1 MISDYKGGCACGA
14 VRYEMSGTPIA
25 QLLCQCQHCRQ
36 RSGTGHSA
44 YLVFAQRDDLALT
57 GAVKSWSVAGDSGH
71 EKHHAFCPHCG
82 APVFVTFAAAPQM
95 VAIHPGSLDDP
106 SPFAPQFV
114 TYASRAQSWDSM
126 DAALQK
132 FATMPTG

>member
-1 MISDYKGGCACGA
+1 
-14 VRYEMSGTPIA
+14 
-25 QLLCQCQHCRQ
+25 
-36 RSGTGHSA
+36 
-44 YLVFAQRDDLALT
+44 
-57 GAVKSWSVAGDSGH
+57 
-71 EKHHAFCPHCG
+71 
-82 APVFVTFAAAPQM
+82 M

-106 SPFAPQFV
+106 SLFAPQFV